1 MADKR
6 AGAGS
11 HSAGR
16 SFARRASVSPVNDEL
31 VLEEADEEDGA
42 DGEEPEALALRNE
55 LLELAEEPG
64 LWLPGEPK
72 LMVFRGEGFAFI
84 AYGRSAWVH
93 RLRLEEQQVEP
104 TVNRIAAMLGL
115 KGLPEA
121 TWWVGE
127 LSTPSGLA
135 DRLGELGLE
144 PGDPPEM
151 VSFTIAEPPA
161 GEPTVE
167 VRRAETLEEMLAAL
181 EIDWA
186 SFEIPQEERELRR
199 REAEL
204 AWPQLQ
210 ADGRQSTY
218 VAYEDGE
225 PVGFGRAVFT
235 PDAALL
241 LGGATLPQARGKGV
255 YTSIVHA
262 RWQEAVERG
271 VPRIA
276 VSAGPQSAP
285 ILERLGFEPIGQ
297 VRLLTQRL

>member
-1 MADKR
+1 MDD
-6 AGAGS
+6 S
-11 HSAGR
+11 
-16 SFARRASVSPVNDEL
+16 
-31 VLEEADEEDGA
+31 LEVREDV
-42 DGEEPEALALRNE
+42 PEAPGVSSE

-72 LMVFRGEGFAFI
+72 LTVFRGEGFAFV

-93 RLRLEEQQVEP
+93 RLRLEDDQVEP
-104 TVNRIAAMLGL
+104 TVNRVSAMLGL
-115 KGLPEA
+115 KGLAEA
-121 TWWVGE
+121 TWWLGE
-127 LSTPSGLA
+127 LTTPSDLA
-135 DRLGELGLE
+135 DRLAELGLE

-151 VSFTIAEPPA
+151 VSFTIAERPL
-161 GEPTVE
+161 GEPSIE
-167 VRRAETLEEMLAAL
+167 VRRAETLEEVLLAL

-186 SFEIPQEERELRR
+186 SFEVPEDERKVRR

-218 VAYEDGE
+218 VAYDGGE

-235 PDAALL
+235 RNAALL
-241 LGGATLPQARGKGV
+241 LGGATLSEARGKGV

-262 RWQEAVERG
+262 RWDEAVERG
-271 VPRIA
+271 VPRLA

-285 ILERLGFEPIGQ
+285 ILAKLGFEPIGRL
-297 VRLLTQRL
+297 RLLSQRL

>member
-235 PDAALL
+235 PRRGAPARRGDAAAGARERRLHL
-241 LGGATLPQARGKGV
+241 DRPRTLGRGGRARRPPDRGQRRAAVGADPRAARV
-255 YTSIVHA
+255 RA
-262 RWQEAVERG
+262 DRA
-271 VPRIA
+271 A
-276 VSAGPQSAP
+276 SAC
-285 ILERLGFEPIGQ
+285 
-297 VRLLTQRL
+297 

>member
-1 MADKR
+1 MD
-6 AGAGS
+6 
-11 HSAGR
+11 
-16 SFARRASVSPVNDEL
+16 DEL
-31 VLEEADEEDGA
+31 DVPEASE
-42 DGEEPEALALRNE
+42 EEPEAPGVSGA

-72 LMVFRGEGFAFI
+72 LTVFRGEGFAFI
-84 AYGRSAWVH
+84 AYGRSAWVQ
-93 RLRLEEQQVEP
+93 RLRLEVDQVEP
-104 TVNRIAAMLGL
+104 TVNRISAMLGL
-115 KGLPEA
+115 KGLVDA
-121 TWWVGE
+121 TWWLGE
-127 LSTPSGLA
+127 LTTPSDLA
-135 DRLGELGLE
+135 DQLTGLGLE
-144 PGDPPEM
+144 PGEPPEM
-151 VSFTIAEPPA
+151 VSFTIAERPA

-167 VRRAETLEEMLAAL
+167 VRRVETLEDLLVAL
-181 EIDWA
+181 EIDWE
-186 SFEIPQEERELRR
+186 SFEAPQGERELRR

-218 VAYEDGE
+218 VAYQDGE

-235 PDAALL
+235 RSAALL

-262 RWQEAVERG
+262 RWDEAVERG

-285 ILERLGFEPIGQ
+285 ILERLGFEPIGR
-297 VRLLTQRL
+297 VRLLRQRL